1 MTTDLNMCL
10 DQIIMTQPCL
20 IEPVDVI
27 KDQVGL
33 VLKNNASRYMEL
45 QLQDQVATL
54 FHQKELKDQDILQD
68 ANLELILSCR
78 LMELQPLHIK

>member
-10 DQIIMTQPCL
+10 DQIIMTRLCL

-27 KDQVGL
+27 KGQVGL

-68 ANLELILSCR
+68 ANLALILSCR
-78 LMELQPLHIK
+78 LMELQPLLIK